1 MGRRRPGFWPLG
13 GEKKL
18 PAYLV
23 KVTTRSG
30 LVKPPMVV
38 NYANEEDVRRLL
50 LEQGDEGDVIEI
62 KGAPPHAMQVA
73 YGEVP
78 EGSAVFRFDWIW
90 PADGG
95 IPRPFR

>member
-1 MGRRRPGFWPLG
+1 MRRSRLG
-13 GEKKL
+13 GEL

-23 KVTTRSG
+23 KVTTKAG

-38 NYANEEDVRRLL
+38 NYSNEDGVRRLL
-50 LEQGDEGDVIEI
+50 TEQGSDGDVIEI
-62 KGAPPHAMQVA
+62 KGVPPHTMRVA

-90 PADGG
+90 PGDGG
-95 IPRPFR
+95 DPRPF

>member
-1 MGRRRPGFWPLG
+1 M
-13 GEKKL
+13 

-38 NYANEEDVRRLL
+38 NCANEQEAKRLL
-50 LEQGDEGDVIEI
+50 QARSDDGDVIEV
-62 KGAPPHAMQVA
+62 KGHLPADMKVA
-73 YGEVP
+73 FGNVP

-90 PADGG
+90 PSDGEE
-95 IPRPFR
+95 PRPY